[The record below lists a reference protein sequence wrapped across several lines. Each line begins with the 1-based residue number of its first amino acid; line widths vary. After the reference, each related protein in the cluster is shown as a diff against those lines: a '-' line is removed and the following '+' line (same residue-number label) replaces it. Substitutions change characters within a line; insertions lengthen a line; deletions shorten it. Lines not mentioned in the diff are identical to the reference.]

1 MDYVESNRSLP
12 ADKCVLYLIR
22 VIIDYSK
29 YSDCGKT
36 EKGFH
41 EYFFIDGEA
50 LHKPRAVNVKMHFL
64 QVSALR
70 VILF

>member
-12 ADKCVLYLIR
+12 ADKCVLYLIC
-22 VIIDYSK
+22 VIINHSK

-41 EYFFIDGEA
+41 EYFLLIEKPFINPE
-50 LHKPRAVNVKMHFL
+50 K
-64 QVSALR
+64 
-70 VILF
+70 

>member
-22 VIIDYSK
+22 AIIDYSK

-41 EYFFIDGEA
+41 EYFLLID
-50 LHKPRAVNVKMHFL
+50 KPCINPE
-64 QVSALR
+64 Q
-70 VILF
+70 